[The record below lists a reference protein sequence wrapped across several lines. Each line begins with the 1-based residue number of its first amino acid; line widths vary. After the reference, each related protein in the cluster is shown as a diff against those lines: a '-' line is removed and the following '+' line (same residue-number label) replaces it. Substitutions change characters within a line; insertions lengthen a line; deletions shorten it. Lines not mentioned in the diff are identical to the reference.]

1 MTDQKQTFTHIS
13 VNDGSDDDI
22 VIQAG
27 APAVASKVAR
37 RVSVSADH
45 ADIEDGEEAADVS
58 LGEDV
63 SGEVEED
70 VSYDETYDEDAWS
83 EANEADEAEE
93 VDDSDDFEDATYVY
107 EDEPHEVESAPSQAK
122 KDTYHETTLEDLEDI
137 SMSSMQK
144 VVLGVVLAIIAVAV
158 VYFVFFMK

>member
-27 APAVASKVAR
+27 APAVASKAAR
-37 RVSVSADH
+37 RVNVSADH

-63 SGEVEED
+63 SDEVEED
-70 VSYDETYDEDAWS
+70 ASYDEMYDEDVWS
-83 EANEADEAEE
+83 EADEAEE